1 MKNRFRFAALFAALA
16 LVVAACG
23 DSEPTEGE
31 DALTTTTAAE
41 STETTEAMDDET
53 TTTAAE
59 STDTTEAMDEEM
71 GDTIAD
77 VVVANEDFSTLLAA
91 VEAADLTGA
100 LSDPEATLTV
110 FAPTN
115 AAFEA
120 ALADLGLTAEELLAD
135 TETLTSI
142 LTYHVLGEVVTS
154 GDIAA
159 AGTEEIPV
167 ETLSGEEL
175 IVVVGDAGNVTFRDQ
190 TATVTTADV
199 EASNGVIHIIDA
211 VLLPP
216 TMNG

>member
-1 MKNRFRFAALFAALA
+1 MKNRFRFVALFAALM

-23 DSEPTEGE
+23 DTTDE
-31 DALTTTTAAE
+31 TTTTEAE
-41 STETTEAMDDET
+41 ATTTTEAEASDTTEAMDDE
-53 TTTAAE
+53 E
-59 STDTTEAMDEEM
+59 MDEEM

-77 VVVANEDFSTLLAA
+77 VVAGNEDFSTLLAA
-91 VEAADLTGA
+91 VEAADLTGSLA
-100 LSDPEATLTV
+100 DPEATLTV

-142 LTYHVLGEVVTS
+142 LTYHVLDSVVTS
-154 GDIAA
+154 GDLAE
-159 AGTEEIPV
+159 AGSEEIPV
-167 ETLSGEEL
+167 TTLSGEEL
-175 IVVVGDAGNVTFRDQ
+175 IVIVGDAGNVTFRDQ
-190 TATVTTADV
+190 SATVTTADV

-216 TMNG
+216 AMAG

>member
-1 MKNRFRFAALFAALA
+1 MKRIRIVSILAVLA
-16 LVVAACG
+16 LVLAACG
-23 DSEPTEGE
+23 GD
-31 DALTTTTAAE
+31 DAE
-41 STETTEAMDDET
+41 ET

-59 STDTTEAMDEEM
+59 AETTTTEAMDETSTTEEM
-71 GDTIAD
+71 MEGNTIVD
-77 VVVANEDFSTLLAA
+77 VAAGNEDFSTLVAA
-91 VEAADLTGA
+91 VEAAGLTDA
-100 LSDPEATLTV
+100 LADPDATLTV

-115 AAFEA
+115 EAFDA
-120 ALADLGLTAEELLAD
+120 ALEALGLTADELLAD

-175 IVVVGDAGNVTFRDQ
+175 TVVVGDDGTVSFADQ
-190 TATVTTADV
+190 DAVVTTADL
-199 EASNGVIHIIDA
+199 EASNGVIHVIDA

-216 TMNG
+216 SMSS